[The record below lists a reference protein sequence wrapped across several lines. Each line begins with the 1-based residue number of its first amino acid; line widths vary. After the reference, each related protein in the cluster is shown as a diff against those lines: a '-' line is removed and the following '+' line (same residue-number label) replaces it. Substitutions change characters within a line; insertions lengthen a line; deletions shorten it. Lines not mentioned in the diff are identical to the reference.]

1 MNINFLKIN
10 GFGKIKNKEINL
22 NKNIN
27 IIYGK
32 NEKGKTT
39 TLKFLE
45 AMFYGASKNKNGKD
59 ISDFEKY
66 KPWSGEDYSGKL
78 IYTLNNGEEFEV
90 YREFNKK
97 NPKIY
102 NKNHEDISKSFNI
115 DKNKGNEFF
124 FEQINVDENTFNSS
138 VLSEQKEIILNS
150 ADRRNII
157 QKISNMVSTGEDNVS
172 YKKTIDKL
180 NKKYIEEVGTDRTVD
195 RPLNKIK
202 EKQEKLNQ
210 KLKEIEYN
218 ENNKIEIGH
227 KKNNIN
233 NEINNLE
240 NKNNL
245 LKEVKKIKEKNK
257 FAQEEINI
265 KNNLINENKN
275 KINKKEKDIEKNK
288 KENKRTNKKLL
299 IIFLILFILN
309 IAIFLL
315 KINLNIKLIILGSS
329 LICFLISLFLNI
341 KNKNKLNNKEIIE
354 LNNEKN
360 TINKII
366 LDLENDINN
375 LNKNIEKE
383 NEEQKELI
391 LKKYKNIIDEN
402 IILEIFKKDLKIIEE
417 DIKNN
422 EEKYNNLKFE
432 KYTLE
437 ISEKNINKDIE
448 EKINLEEQLENAK
461 NEEEE
466 ILKLGQAIELAKN
479 VLEKSYNKMKN
490 NITPKFTENLLKN
503 TKGVIG
509 EKYNNIIFNEDE
521 GIIVETEHGNY
532 VNASLLSVGTI
543 DQLYLALRLAIANEV
558 AKENLPIILDEA
570 FAYYDEERLENILS
584 YLNDNFKENQIIIF
598 TCSNREKNAMNKL
611 GINYNYIEL

>member
-22 NKNIN
+22 DKNIN

-32 NEKGKTT
+32 NEQGKTT
-39 TLKFLE
+39 ILKFLE

-59 ISDFEKY
+59 IPDFEKY

-78 IYTLNNGEEFEV
+78 IYTLNNGEKFEV

-102 NKNHEDISKSFNI
+102 NKNHEDISKNFNI

-124 FEQINVDENTFNSS
+124 FEQTNVDENTFNSS
-138 VLSEQKEIILNS
+138 VLSEQKEIILNPG
-150 ADRRNII
+150 DRRNII

-218 ENNKIEIGH
+218 ESHQIEINY

-233 NEINNLE
+233 NEIINLE

-245 LKEVKKIKEKNK
+245 LKEIKKIKEKNK
-257 FAQEEINI
+257 FTEEEINI

-275 KINKKEKDIEKNK
+275 KINKKENDIEKNK
-288 KENKRTNKKLL
+288 TENKKTNKKLL

-309 IAIFLL
+309 ILIFLL
-315 KINLNIKLIILGSS
+315 KINLNIKLIILGIS
-329 LICFLISLFLNI
+329 LIYFLIKLFLNI

-354 LNNEKN
+354 LKNEKN

-375 LNKNIEKE
+375 LNKNIEKDYA
-383 NEEQKELI
+383 EQKELI
-391 LKKYKNIIDEN
+391 IKKYKNIIDEN
-402 IILEIFKKDLKIIEE
+402 LILETFKKDSKIIEE
-417 DIKNN
+417 EIKNT

-448 EKINLEEQLENAK
+448 EKINLEEQLENIK
-461 NEEEE
+461 NEEQE
-466 ILKLGQAIELAKN
+466 ILKIGQAIELAKN
-479 VLEKSYNKMKN
+479 VLEKSYEKMKN

-503 TKGVIG
+503 TQGVIG

-521 GIIVETEHGNY
+521 GIIVETENGNY
-532 VNASLLSVGTI
+532 VNANYLSVGTI
-543 DQLYLALRLAIANEV
+543 DQLYLALRLAIADEV
-558 AKENLPIILDEA
+558 AKEKLPIILDEA

-584 YLNDNFKENQIIIF
+584 YLNENFKENQIIIF
-598 TCSNREKNAMNKL
+598 TCSNREKEIMRKL
-611 GINYNYIEL
+611 NLKFNYIEL

>member
-1 MNINFLKIN
+1 MNIDLLKIN
-10 GFGKIKNKEINL
+10 GFGKIKDKEINL

-32 NEKGKTT
+32 NEQGKTT

-66 KPWSGEDYSGKL
+66 KPWSGDDFSGK
-78 IYTLNNGEEFEV
+78 IVYTLENGETFEV

-102 NKNHEDISKSFNI
+102 NKYGEDISKKFNI

-124 FEQINVDENTFNSS
+124 IEQTNVDENTFVSS
-138 VLSEQKEIILNS
+138 VLAEQKEIILNS
-150 ADRRNII
+150 GDRRNII
-157 QKISNMVSTGEDNVS
+157 QKISNMLTTGEANIS
-172 YKKTIDKL
+172 YKKTMDKL
-180 NKKYIEEVGTDRTVD
+180 NKKYIEEIGSDRTVD

-202 EKQEKLNQ
+202 IKIENITKKI
-210 KLKEIEYN
+210 KEIEYN
-218 ENNKIEIGH
+218 EENKTEINY

-233 NEINNLE
+233 NEINNLK

-245 LKEVKKIKEKNK
+245 LKEIKKIKEENK

-275 KINKKEKDIEKNK
+275 KIKIKEKDINKNK
-288 KENKRTNKKLL
+288 KENKKINKKLL

-309 IAIFLL
+309 ITFFLL
-315 KINLNIKLIILGSS
+315 KINLNIKLIILGIS
-329 LICFLISLFLNI
+329 LIYFLINLFLNI

-354 LNNEKN
+354 LNNEKD

-375 LNKNIEKE
+375 LNKKIEKE

-402 IILEIFKKDLKIIEE
+402 TILKIFKKDLKIIEE
-417 DIKNN
+417 EIKEN
-422 EEKYNNLKFE
+422 EERYNNLKFE

-437 ISEKNINKDIE
+437 ISEKNITEKIE
-448 EKINLEEQLENAK
+448 EKINLEEQLENAL
-461 NEEEE
+461 NEEKE
-466 ILKLGQAIELAKN
+466 ILKLGQAIDLTKN
-479 VLEKSYNKMKN
+479 ILEKSYNKMKN
-490 NITPKFTENLLKN
+490 NIAPEFTENLSKN

-509 EKYNNIIFNEDE
+509 GKYKNIIFNEED
-521 GIIVETEHGNY
+521 GIIVETENGNY
-532 VNASLLSVGTI
+532 VNANLLSVGTI

-558 AKENLPIILDEA
+558 AKEKLPIILDEA

-584 YLNDNFKENQIIIF
+584 YLNSNFKENQIIIF
-598 TCSNREKNAMNKL
+598 TCSKREKEIMEKL
-611 GINYNYIEL
+611 NLDFNYIEL